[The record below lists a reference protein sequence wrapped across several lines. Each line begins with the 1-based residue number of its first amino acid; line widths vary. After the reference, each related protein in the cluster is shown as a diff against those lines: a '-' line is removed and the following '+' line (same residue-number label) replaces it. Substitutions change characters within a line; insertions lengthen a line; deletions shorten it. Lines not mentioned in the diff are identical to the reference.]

1 MKFYGQFNPPLDQ
14 VLYER
19 YFKDFSGKGVC
30 LECGAVDG
38 VNISSTFF
46 FEETLGWTA
55 INIEPHPDS
64 FSKLI
69 VNRPKAININVA
81 LSDTQGESFLVTGR
95 NFFLRAYVVN
105 ESRKNTVPIKKDTY
119 KNVIEALPI
128 DHIDLMV
135 LDVEGH
141 EKEALNGMKEARVM
155 PNLLCIE
162 NNHVRRTAIENIIA
176 PMGYKYDSTIS
187 INDIYRKVT

>member
-19 YFKDFSGKGVC
+19 YFLNFKGSGVC

-38 VNISSTFF
+38 INISSTYF
-46 FEETLGWTA
+46 FEETLGWKS

-64 FSKLI
+64 FEKLI
-69 VNRPKAININVA
+69 KNRPKSTNINLA
-81 LSDTQGESFLVTGR
+81 LSNQEGESYLVTG
-95 NFFLRAYVVN
+95 NKFFLRAYVVDKPRSN
-105 ESRKNTVPIKKDTY
+105 TITIRKGIY
-119 KNVIEALPI
+119 KNIVENLPI

-141 EKEALNGMKEARVM
+141 EIKALEGMVGARVL
-155 PNLLCIE
+155 PSVLCIE
-162 NNHVRRTAIENIIA
+162 INHVDRKQVKCIVEE
-176 PMGYKYDSTIS
+176 MGYVFDSSIT
-187 INDIYRKVT
+187 INDIYRRK